1 MAGQDDGDNFF
12 DDDDLDTLPH
22 DALVELEN
30 NAIQFTQAQTATRYI
45 VTASSDY
52 GDDFDDEELD
62 DAVVI
67 DESRSTPAALPA
79 LHRNIPG
86 QATQREQFRQQ
97 RHGTTLSTLNPN
109 LASRQRPP
117 DPPKFNQPNRSQ
129 PRIPQNDSMTAQQ
142 GSQASGVEANV
153 ESLQRQIE
161 EVMLSSY
168 YIRIMLIFCS

>member
-1 MAGQDDGDNFF
+1 MAGKDDGDNFF

-30 NAIQFTQAQTATRYI
+30 NAIQLTQAQTTSRYN
-45 VTASSDY
+45 TAAASSDY
-52 GDDFDDEELD
+52 GEDFDDEELD

-67 DESRSTPAALPA
+67 DESRSTPAAIPA

-86 QATQREQFRQQ
+86 QATQRIQFRQQ
-97 RHGTTLSTLNPN
+97 RHGTPSTLNPN

-117 DPPKFNQPNRSQ
+117 DPPKFSQSDRSP
-129 PRIPQNDSMTAQQ
+129 PRIPIPQNESMTAQQ
-142 GSQASGVEANV
+142 GSQASGVDGNF

-161 EVMLSSY
+161 EVILTSY
-168 YIRIMLIFCS
+168 YF

>member
-1 MAGQDDGDNFF
+1 MARQDDGDNFF

-22 DALVELEN
+22 DALIELEN
-30 NAIQFTQAQTATRYI
+30 NAIQFTQAQTATRYNAA
-45 VTASSDY
+45 ASSDY

-67 DESRSTPAALPA
+67 DESRSTPAAIPA

-86 QATQREQFRQQ
+86 QATPREQFRHQ
-97 RHGTTLSTLNPN
+97 RHGTLSTLNPN
-109 LASRQRPP
+109 LASRQQPP

-142 GSQASGVEANV
+142 GSQASRVDANV
-153 ESLQRQIE
+153 ENLQRQIE
-161 EVMLSSY
+161 EVMLRSY
-168 YIRIMLIFCS
+168 DI

>member
-30 NAIQFTQAQTATRYI
+30 NAIQFTQAQTTSRYNAA
-45 VTASSDY
+45 ASSDY
-52 GDDFDDEELD
+52 GDDFDDEEFD
-62 DAVVI
+62 DAIVV
-67 DESRSTPAALPA
+67 DESRSTPATIPA

-86 QATQREQFRQQ
+86 QANQREQFRQQ
-97 RHGTTLSTLNPN
+97 HGTLSTLNPN

-129 PRIPQNDSMTAQQ
+129 LPVPIPQNESMTAQQ
-142 GSQASGVEANV
+142 GSQGSGADGNV

-161 EVMLSSY
+161 EVMLTCY
-168 YIRIMLIFCS
+168 YT

>member
-30 NAIQFTQAQTATRYI
+30 NAIQFTQAQTATRYNAA
-45 VTASSDY
+45 ASSDY

-67 DESRSTPAALPA
+67 DESRSTPAAIPA

-86 QATQREQFRQQ
+86 QVTPREQFRQQ
-97 RHGTTLSTLNPN
+97 RHGTLSTLNPN

-129 PRIPQNDSMTAQQ
+129 PCIPQNDSMTAQQ
-142 GSQASGVEANV
+142 GSQASGLEANV

-168 YIRIMLIFCS
+168 YIRIMLIFHS